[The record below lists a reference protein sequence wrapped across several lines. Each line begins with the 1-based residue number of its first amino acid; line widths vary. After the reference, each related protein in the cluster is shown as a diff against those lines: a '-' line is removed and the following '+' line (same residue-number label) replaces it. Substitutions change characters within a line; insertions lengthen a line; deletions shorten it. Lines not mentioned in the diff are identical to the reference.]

1 MLVQIIHYFQTSSA
15 EYWGYVGQHLFL
27 SLIYRHGYCFATRL
41 FRLKK

>member
-1 MLVQIIHYFQTSSA
+1 MLAQIIHYFQTSSA

-27 SLIYRHGYCFATRL
+27 SLIYRCFATRL